1 MRLPRNR
8 RITQRRDFARVRRQ
22 GNTWRGHFLLLGVLE
37 DETLEDI
44 KIGFI
49 TTRKLGNAVTR
60 NRVRRRLRGVFQRL
74 GDSLKAGAYLV
85 VIPRKDA
92 ATASS
97 QALEK
102 EWKWLV
108 RRSGL
113 YKGGQ
118 GE

>member
-8 RITQRRDFARVRRQ
+8 RITRRRDFARVRRQ

-37 DETLEDI
+37 DEALPDM

-60 NRVRRRLRGVFQRL
+60 NRVRRRLRGVIQRL
-74 GDSLKAGAYLV
+74 GGALKAGAYLV
-85 VIPRKDA
+85 VIPRKEA

-97 QALEK
+97 EALEK

-113 YKGGQ
+113 YQGGR

>member
-8 RITQRRDFARVRRQ
+8 RITRRRDFARVRCQ

-37 DETLEDI
+37 DETLPDI

-74 GDSLKAGAYLV
+74 GGGLKAGAYLV

-92 ATASS
+92 AMASS
-97 QALEK
+97 EALEK
-102 EWKWLV
+102 EWQWLV

-113 YKGGQ
+113 YQGGQ
-118 GE
+118 GG

>member
-1 MRLPRNR
+1 M
-8 RITQRRDFARVRRQ
+8 
-22 GNTWRGHFLLLGVLE
+22 LGVLE

>member
-8 RITQRRDFARVRRQ
+8 RITQRRDFARVRRR
-22 GNTWRGHFLLLGVLE
+22 GKTWRGHYLLLGVLE
-37 DETLEDI
+37 DEALEDI

-60 NRVRRRLRGVFQRL
+60 NRVRRRLRGIFQRL
-74 GDSLKAGAYLV
+74 GGNVRPGAYLV
-85 VIPRKDA
+85 VIPRRDA

-97 QALEK
+97 EALEK
-102 EWKWLV
+102 EWKWLL

-113 YKGGQ
+113 HRGGR
-118 GE
+118 GG

>member
-1 MRLPRNR
+1 M
-8 RITQRRDFARVRRQ
+8 
-22 GNTWRGHFLLLGVLE
+22 LGVLE
-37 DETLEDI
+37 DETLPDI

-60 NRVRRRLRGVFQRL
+60 NRVRRQLRGVFQRL
-74 GDSLKAGAYLV
+74 GDSLKPGAYLV

-97 QALEK
+97 EALEK

-113 YKGGQ
+113 YRGGQ
-118 GE
+118 DE